1 MKGFAIGFLNFLL
14 FLSLSSFG
22 VVFALQSTIL
32 KPDFVTAELDKLDV
46 TSLTREFIGEQLI
59 PQIPPEAGFAAE
71 AIDKTITEL
80 DPWTKEQ
87 VNNVVSS
94 GYDYL
99 LGRSQELNLVIQL
112 EPVKE
117 TFRDNLWAAFI
128 KSPPPEVSILPQ
140 AELEKYFDQFYQQ
153 FAEQVPSTFELRQST
168 MPREVTSQ
176 LEIARDGIGYAQS
189 GYNILIGII
198 IFLILAIILIDRSV
212 KGTTRVLG
220 TTFLIY
226 GAFQYAGILAI
237 RYFALPQ
244 LAQLPIPVQIQ
255 AWLPEVVSDFVA
267 PMETLSLGLA
277 IAGAVLLIVSFV
289 YKPRVSY

>member
-153 FAEQVPSTFELRQST
+153 FDEQIPSTFEL
-168 MPREVTSQ
+168 MPLEVTSQ
-176 LEIARDGIGYAQS
+176 LEIARKGIGYVQS

-237 RYFALPQ
+237 KYLALPQ
-244 LAQLPIPVQIQ
+244 LAQLSMPVQLQ